1 MKHSFAR
8 AAAVGTVLTF
18 TLAAC
23 GGGDGG
29 TGGGE
34 ETTAGGGGS
43 EELQPLTIG
52 VIPIAPS
59 APVQLALDE
68 GIFEEYGLDV
78 TLETAQG
85 GAAMLPAVSGG
96 SMDIGVGNP
105 LSVILAQ
112 DQGLEMRILS
122 GYSSSMPEGEDITGV
137 AANSDAGIG
146 SWADLAGKR
155 VAVNT
160 INGQGDLTIKEAVS
174 QAGGDPE
181 AVEFV
186 EMPFQDMP
194 AQLERGE
201 IDAAWVPEPFLTQL
215 INGEQTELVGY
226 NYQDTVPGL
235 DTMVTF
241 SSAAFVEEN
250 PEVLENYEA
259 AIAEA
264 LQFAQ
269 ENPDSVRETLVSF
282 LNMPEEVATELRL
295 EEFDAEVD
303 REELETLAELMQKYE
318 VIENEANLDDIIQAG

>member
-1 MKHSFAR
+1 MKHPLAR

-18 TLAAC
+18 TLTAC
-23 GGGDGG
+23 GGGGET
-29 TGGGE
+29 TGGGGDGE
-34 ETTAGGGGS
+34 EM
-43 EELQPLTIG
+43 QPLTIG

-59 APVQLALDE
+59 APVQLAVEE
-68 GIFEEYGLDV
+68 GIFAEHGLDV

-112 DQGLEMRILS
+112 DQGLDMRILS
-122 GYSSSMPEGEDITGV
+122 GYSSSLSEGDDITGV
-137 AANSDAGIG
+137 AANQDAGIS

-160 INGQGDLTIKEAVS
+160 VNGQGDLTIKEAVS
-174 QAGGDPE
+174 QDGGDPE

-215 INGEQTELVGY
+215 INGDQTQLVGY
-226 NYQDTVPGL
+226 NYQETVPGL

-241 SSAAFVEEN
+241 SNAEFAEEN
-250 PEVLENYEA
+250 PEVLESYEA
-259 AIAEA
+259 AITEA
-264 LQFAQ
+264 LQFAE
-269 ENPDSVRETLVSF
+269 ENPDRVRETIVSF
-282 LNMPEEVATELRL
+282 LNMPEEVATDLRL

-303 REELETLAELMQKYE
+303 REELETLAQLMQKYG
-318 VIENEANLDDIIQAG
+318 VIENEANLDEIIHAD

>member
-1 MKHSFAR
+1 MKHPLAR

-18 TLAAC
+18 TLTAC
-23 GGGDGG
+23 GGGGET
-29 TGGGE
+29 TGGG
-34 ETTAGGGGS
+34 GDG

-68 GIFEEYGLDV
+68 GIFEEHGLDV

-112 DQGLEMRILS
+112 DQGLDMRILS
-122 GYSSSMPEGEDITGV
+122 GYSSSLPEGEDITGV
-137 AANSDAGIG
+137 AANQDARIS

-226 NYQDTVPGL
+226 NYQETVPGL

-241 SSAAFVEEN
+241 SNAEFVEEN
-250 PEVLENYEA
+250 PEVLENYQA
-259 AIAEA
+259 AITDA
-264 LQFAQ
+264 LQFAE
-269 ENPDSVRETLVSF
+269 ENPDRVRETIVSF
-282 LNMPEEVATELRL
+282 LNMPEEVAAELRL

-303 REELETLAELMQKYE
+303 REELETLAQLMQKYG
-318 VIENEANLDDIIQAG
+318 VIENEANLDEIIQMD

>member
-1 MKHSFAR
+1 MKHPFAS
-8 AAAVGTVLTF
+8 AAAAGTVLTF
-18 TLAAC
+18 ALTAC
-23 GGGDGG
+23 GGGGS
-29 TGGGE
+29 TGGG
-34 ETTAGGGGS
+34 GGG

-68 GIFEEYGLDV
+68 GIFEEHGLDV
-78 TLETAQG
+78 TIETAQG

-105 LSVILAQ
+105 LSVILAE
-112 DQGLEMRILS
+112 DQGLDMKILS
-122 GYSSSMPEGEDITGV
+122 GYSSSLPEGEDITGV
-137 AANSDAGIG
+137 AANRDAGIA

-160 INGQGDLTIKEAVS
+160 VNGQGDLTIKEAVS
-174 QAGGDPE
+174 QDGGDPD

-194 AQLERGE
+194 AQLDRGE

-226 NYQDTVPGL
+226 NYQETVPGL

-241 SSAAFVEEN
+241 SSASFAEEN
-250 PEVLENYEA
+250 PEVLENYDA
-259 AIAEA
+259 AIEDA
-264 LQFAQ
+264 LEFAQ
-269 ENPDSVRETLVSF
+269 DNPERVRETLVSF
-282 LNMPEEVATELRL
+282 LSMPEEVAADLRL

-303 REELETLAELMQKYE
+303 RDELETLSELMLKYD
-318 VIENEANLDDIIQAG
+318 VISNEANLDEIIQAD

>member
-1 MKHSFAR
+1 MKHVITR
-8 AAAVGTVLTF
+8 AAVAGTVLTF
-18 TLAAC
+18 ALTAC
-23 GGGDGG
+23 GGG
-29 TGGGE
+29 
-34 ETTAGGGGS
+34 GGGGGGGDT
-43 EELQPLTIG
+43 EELEPLTIG

-59 APVQLALDE
+59 APVQLAVDE
-68 GIFEEYGLDV
+68 GIFEEHGLDV

-105 LSVILAQ
+105 LSVILAK
-112 DQGLEMRILS
+112 DQGLDMQILS
-122 GYSSSMPEGEDITGV
+122 GYSSSLAEGEDITGV
-137 AANSDAGIG
+137 AATTESGIT

-160 INGQGDLTIKEAVS
+160 VNGQGDLTIKEAVS
-174 QAGGDPE
+174 QDGGDPD
-181 AVEFV
+181 AVNFV

-194 AQLERGE
+194 AQLDRGQ

-215 INGEQTELVGY
+215 INGENTQLVGY

-241 SSAAFVEEN
+241 SSTSFAEEN
-250 PEVLENYEA
+250 PEVMERYDA

-264 LQFAQ
+264 TQFAQ
-269 ENPDSVRETLVSF
+269 DNPDRVRETIVSF
-282 LNMPEEVATELRL
+282 LNMPEEVAADLRL

-303 REELETLAELMQKYE
+303 REELEKLGELMLKYG
-318 VIENEANLDDIIQAG
+318 VIDNEADLDELIREQ

>member
-1 MKHSFAR
+1 MKHSLSR
-8 AAAVGTVLTF
+8 AAVVGTVLTF

-23 GGGDGG
+23 GGGGET

-34 ETTAGGGGS
+34 GG

-59 APVQLALDE
+59 APVQLAVEE
-68 GIFEEYGLDV
+68 GIFEEHGLDV

-96 SMDIGVGNP
+96 SIDIGVGNP
-105 LSVILAQ
+105 LSVILAK
-112 DQGLEMRILS
+112 DQGLDMRILT
-122 GYSSSMPEGEDITGV
+122 GYSSSLPEGEDITGV
-137 AANSDAGIG
+137 AANKDAGIE
-146 SWADLAGKR
+146 SWADLAGKT

-160 INGQGDLTIKEAVS
+160 VNGQGDLTIKEAVK
-174 QAGGDPE
+174 QAGGDPG
-181 AVEFV
+181 AVNFV
-186 EMPFQDMP
+186 EMPFQDMT

-241 SSAAFVEEN
+241 SSQQFVEEN
-250 PEVLENYEA
+250 PDVVEDYEA
-259 AIAEA
+259 AMTEA
-264 LQFAQ
+264 LEFAE
-269 ENPDSVRETLVSF
+269 ENPDRVRETIVSF
-282 LNMPEEVATELRL
+282 LDMPEEVATNLRL
-295 EEFDAEVD
+295 EEFNAEVD
-303 REELETLAELMQKYE
+303 REELEMLAQLMQEYG
-318 VIENEANLDDIIQAG
+318 VIENEPALDEIIQGG

>member
-1 MKHSFAR
+1 MKHPLAR

-18 TLAAC
+18 TLTAC
-23 GGGDGG
+23 GGGGET
-29 TGGGE
+29 TGGGGDGE
-34 ETTAGGGGS
+34 EM
-43 EELQPLTIG
+43 QPLTIG

-59 APVQLALDE
+59 APVQLAVEE
-68 GIFEEYGLDV
+68 GIFAEHGLDV

-112 DQGLEMRILS
+112 DQGLDMRILS
-122 GYSSSMPEGEDITGV
+122 GYSSSLSEGDDITGV
-137 AANSDAGIG
+137 AANQDAGIS

-160 INGQGDLTIKEAVS
+160 VNGQGDLTIKEAVS
-174 QAGGDPE
+174 QDGGDPE

-215 INGEQTELVGY
+215 INGDQTQLVGY
-226 NYQDTVPGL
+226 NYQETVPGL

-241 SSAAFVEEN
+241 SNAEFAEEN
-250 PEVLENYEA
+250 PEVLESYEA
-259 AIAEA
+259 AITEA
-264 LQFAQ
+264 LQFAE
-269 ENPDSVRETLVSF
+269 ENPDRVRETLVSF
-282 LNMPEEVATELRL
+282 LNMPEEVATDLRL

-303 REELETLAELMQKYE
+303 REELETLAQLMQKYG
-318 VIENEANLDDIIQAG
+318 VIENEANLDEIIHAD